1 MKFRDRAAVLLAT
14 GFTVGNIPFA
24 PGTWGSL
31 LGLPLWLA
39 TARVEPAAAAAFVL
53 TVVGAAVWVA
63 DEAER
68 ALGQKDAQCIV
79 VDEVAGMLVG
89 LAGLPVNAVNC
100 IAAFAL
106 FRLMDVLKPF
116 PARWA
121 EQRLRGGWGIVLDDV
136 VAGIYCNLLMR
147 GIGLLWGGA

>member
-1 MKFRDRAAVLLAT
+1 MKFRDRAVVLLAT

-24 PGTWGSL
+24 PGSWGSL

-39 TARVEPAAAAAFVL
+39 TARLETAAAAACVL
-53 TVVGAAVWVA
+53 AVIGAAVWVA
-63 DEAER
+63 GEAER

-89 LAGLPVNAVNC
+89 LAGLPVSAVNC
-100 IAAFAL
+100 VGAFAL
-106 FRLMDVLKPF
+106 FRLLDVVKPF